1 MFWKEDHKIHSQ
13 SDKNQSFERETILL
27 RFYLIISWPSSL
39 QHILSTL
46 SKFEGISPVEA
57 FYSAM
62 TSQTADWLKVFLSL
76 NTLNDHKANPLCI
89 IIPKARK
96 MRRGRNIHYSYYISR
111 NRSPHQESFVF
122 FNPIQSWGKQWK
134 ISFLLFFINKIFIFS
149 DFWNSRYKLKNSQA
163 VTKKRQNKTK
173 LQSLFLPAKTLGN
186 INSDIR
192 LRTESL
198 MRNSK
203 DTLLSNSYPG
213 KMWQSTEKGPITV
226 CRRQATISK
235 LSLFFLIIES

>member
-1 MFWKEDHKIHSQ
+1 MIIKQILCVLSSPRQEKWGEEEIFITH
-13 SDKNQSFERETILL
+13 TIYQEID
-27 RFYLIISWPSSL
+27 R
-39 QHILSTL
+39 
-46 SKFEGISPVEA
+46 
-57 FYSAM
+57 
-62 TSQTADWLKVFLSL
+62 QTKKVLF
-76 NTLNDHKANPLCI
+76 
-89 IIPKARK
+89 
-96 MRRGRNIHYSYYISR
+96 
-111 NRSPHQESFVF
+111 F